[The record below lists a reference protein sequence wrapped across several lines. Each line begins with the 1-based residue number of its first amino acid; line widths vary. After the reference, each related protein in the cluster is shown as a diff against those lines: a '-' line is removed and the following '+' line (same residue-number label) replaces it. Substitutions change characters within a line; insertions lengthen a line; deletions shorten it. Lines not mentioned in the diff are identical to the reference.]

1 VAASPE
7 AKAEVAGAT
16 ADNVE
21 GTVPT
26 VEPAVAG
33 APLTVGVA
41 PLLPAAGTPPAV
53 EAAVAGAPLTVG
65 VTPDIDGTVTGATV
79 TAGAVGTTV
88 AAFTVDPGALGG
100 IPTLGV
106 ALLLVLGAPTTPA
119 AMVVAAV
126 VTGTAVVSVPET
138 TEAALLLTASATTW
152 TKEPVSLVISEM
164 LVSPFEPKST
174 VWVELTSRTC
184 WSPRVRS
191 MASGVLAK
199 RMLLFDDA
207 RPSRMVLVT
216 CRLTTIK
223 LRLQHGKY
231 C

>member
-1 VAASPE
+1 MAASPE

-16 ADNVE
+16 ADNVD

-126 VTGTAVVSVPET
+126 VSVPET

-207 RPSRMVLVT
+207 GPSRMVLMT
-216 CRLTTIK
+216 CRLTTFK
-223 LRLQHGKY
+223 LRLQHAKY
-231 C
+231 F